1 MTKTPTEEAVDLDG
15 LQRLFE
21 RIPPGPYDALHR
33 QDGWEVRQIDT
44 DPRDKHH
51 WPYRLCE
58 RIAGQ
63 AAECDD
69 AVFPFIAGVIN
80 AWPTLLSELSRLQAE
95 RDRAVEERARLAR
108 FADVALRA
116 LWDGH
121 DFDAEDIQDAAL
133 KHGLIRAT
141 VFNPNIHIDHLGVGA
156 KAGDEWF
163 VPSEWVEALFTLPPP
178 VKEAEPVN
186 EVIVTPA
193 DLQDLLVAAYERG
206 AHDTHEHYQ
215 PDPDPCFKEAA
226 WDYVA
231 SLDFTATTRPHR
243 ATPPALQARALEG
256 ALREAQ
262 SVLAMLVEP
271 GAIQQTTVINAY
283 AAAKT
288 AEAKARA
295 ALTGEKGQ

>member
-1 MTKTPTEEAVDLDG
+1 MTKTPTEEDFA
-15 LQRLFE
+15 
-21 RIPPGPYDALHR
+21 
-33 QDGWEVRQIDT
+33 
-44 DPRDKHH
+44 
-51 WPYRLCE
+51 
-58 RIAGQ
+58 
-63 AAECDD
+63 
-69 AVFPFIAGVIN
+69 
-80 AWPTLLSELSRLQAE
+80 RLQAE
-95 RDRAVEERARLAR
+95 RDRAVEANERLAR
-108 FADVALRA
+108 LGRIVERERDRLAEELQVARDALHEAYERTGHADDLAAAHVADLA
-116 LWDGH
+116 
-121 DFDAEDIQDAAL
+121 
-133 KHGLIRAT
+133 
-141 VFNPNIHIDHLGVGA
+141 
-156 KAGDEWF
+156 
-163 VPSEWVEALFTLPPP
+163 LPPP

-186 EVIVTPA
+186 EVIVTPG
-193 DLQDLLVAAYERG
+193 DLQDLLIAAYERG

-243 ATPPALQARALEG
+243 ATPPALQARVEALEG

-295 ALTGEKGQ
+295 ALTGEKG

>member
-1 MTKTPTEEAVDLDG
+1 MTKTPTEEAWESLATLVETKGAHWRLTDSPADDCVDVPVADL
-15 LQRLFE
+15 RL
-21 RIPPGPYDALHR
+21 ALADR
-33 QDGWEVRQIDT
+33 
-44 DPRDKHH
+44 
-51 WPYRLCE
+51 
-58 RIAGQ
+58 A
-63 AAECDD
+63 
-69 AVFPFIAGVIN
+69 
-80 AWPTLLSELSRLQAE
+80 RLQAE

-156 KAGDEWF
+156 EAGDEWF
-163 VPSEWVEALFTLPPP
+163 VPSEWVEALFTHPPP
-178 VKEAEPVN
+178 DKEAEPEPVALD
-186 EVIVTPA
+186 TYDA
-193 DLQDLLVAAYERG
+193 GLLGDGGGGDVGWWHDYIRAELER
-206 AHDTHEHYQ
+206 AHEFY
-215 PDPDPCFKEAA
+215 
-226 WDYVA
+226 A
-231 SLDFTATTRPHR
+231 SQIT
-243 ATPPALQARALEG
+243 TPPALQARVEALEG

-295 ALTGEKGQ
+295 ALTGEKEGEADGR

>member
-95 RDRAVEERARLAR
+95 RDRAVEALTEARDLLLERIHGSPARSAAHNARVRIESALAS
-108 FADVALRA
+108 L
-116 LWDGH
+116 L
-121 DFDAEDIQDAAL
+121 
-133 KHGLIRAT
+133 
-141 VFNPNIHIDHLGVGA
+141 
-156 KAGDEWF
+156 
-163 VPSEWVEALFTLPPP
+163 LPPP
-178 VKEAEPVN
+178 VKEAEPRHDGKDW
-186 EVIVTPA
+186 IV
-193 DLQDLLVAAYERG
+193 
-206 AHDTHEHYQ
+206 HEPHV
-215 PDPDPCFKEAA
+215 EAA
-226 WDYVA
+226 SAQTGIPASVIRAAVRAYWDQGHDSDA
-231 SLDFTATTRPHR
+231 A
-243 ATPPALQARALEG
+243 ALQAVKEAGAKTTEYEDAMRESAYLAGMKAGWNFGVVEDKDGYLKAVEAREGYLKPILAARAARSAEPVK
-256 ALREAQ
+256 EA
-262 SVLAMLVEP
+262 EP
-271 GAIQQTTVINAY
+271 GAEDVAENVILTGDDADR
-283 AAAKT
+283 AID
-288 AEAKARA
+288 A
-295 ALTGEKGQ
+295 ALTGEREDG